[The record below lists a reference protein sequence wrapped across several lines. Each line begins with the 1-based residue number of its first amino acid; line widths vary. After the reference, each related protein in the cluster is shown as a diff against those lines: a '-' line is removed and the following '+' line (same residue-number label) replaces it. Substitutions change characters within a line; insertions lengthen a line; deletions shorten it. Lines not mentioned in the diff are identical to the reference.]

1 MPSRAAL
8 KMMPT
13 PAPWQSE
20 AQALAVEAQTDEEPS
35 AEQPSSEA
43 AAPWHPE
50 VETAAVEA
58 ETDETAMAEA
68 VAPEVATAEAQGTMV
83 RARGGSWRG
92 DLGALPRGLNVFDRR
107 ICRAAR
113 RDERCVRL
121 REVPGVGP
129 LTATALVATVGNAR
143 EFKSGRELSAYLGLT
158 PRQHSSGGKTVLL
171 GISKHGNR
179 YLRTLLIHGA
189 RSLMRRKNPIPHPRA
204 QWAAR
209 LAAARGTNLATVA
222 LANHNARVL
231 WALLSRGEAYRGGTP
246 KGSFPPRPSN
256 RVVERV
262 RGGKLLVVN
271 RT

>member
-1 MPSRAAL
+1 MEKPHQKDERYHLYTLLNVGRSALRMEEEDYRALLARHGAQARDGKVSATTMDVPGLTAAL
-8 KMMPT
+8 EELR
-13 PAPWQSE
+13 AL
-20 AQALAVEAQTDEEPS
+20 QARLED
-35 AEQPSSEA
+35 
-43 AAPWHPE
+43 
-50 VETAAVEA
+50 
-58 ETDETAMAEA
+58 
-68 VAPEVATAEAQGTMV
+68 
-83 RARGGSWRG
+83 
-92 DLGALPRGLNVFDRR
+92 FDRR

-231 WALLSRGEAYRGGTP
+231 WALLSRGEAYRAGTP